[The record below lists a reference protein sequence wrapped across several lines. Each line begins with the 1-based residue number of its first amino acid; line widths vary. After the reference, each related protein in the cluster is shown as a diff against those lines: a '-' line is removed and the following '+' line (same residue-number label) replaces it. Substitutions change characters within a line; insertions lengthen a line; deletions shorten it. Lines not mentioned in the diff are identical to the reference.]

1 DLAER
6 APLYVARAASDYSNA
21 LGCKPSTAGD
31 NGDEQAR
38 ERMEAIHRELFSL
51 REAKIALDKA
61 VVRFPPDLNPWPEV
75 NLAGVY
81 ARGLPT
87 IADSSRRESAKKR
100 SMFYPQSAA
109 VPTAGRGRQGAAHER
124 IARRQNTAVRAGV
137 GVPATT
143 NTGHLTG
150 RSEGGAALVA
160 GGSSG
165 ARTRRRTPLAEVQ
178 EVDPDLPL
186 PLPAFPGY
194 VNHFAGGGSECG
206 NAGKEGG
213 GETDRRRDLVTAAAG
228 GGDARRSCSG
238 NVHGDRSSREDH
250 GYFLPGAVAPRQ
262 RQGHGLPHE
271 LRAIFTTPKPEQW
284 KGNAAAAA
292 PATKRRGQTRPKP
305 SKTFASRPAP
315 PTPPPMNADSPLKRR
330 DWDEQGHTPAD
341 GSGDGERV
349 RSSRIRRRGVSGA
362 WVGPGSAAAAA
373 AARAHRRNTSKAVE
387 DLRKEMRERED
398 RLMVELD
405 RLRKERAERAASG
418 AASGVGYGSTTDGRR
433 SIAQPATASVNV
445 YLGKNRVG
453 GGGGGG
459 GGGGA
464 GGRARAEP
472 SLRVP
477 FAGVAPSYKT
487 CESATVAVS
496 AVTSSHEPGRPGHD
510 PKVAER
516 NRAAVETA
524 DSQPQTAADIVEGVH
539 IYLPPAPPTHSDVIR
554 GGEHNFTLLQTPP
567 ASGRMQNQGADEVTV
582 AATAGGSSVA
592 ESWRKREGDRGG
604 YAVRQGDTYPGVVAG
619 QREMIPPPPVVLV
632 EGEGR
637 NVAWRPADDD
647 RLLATSRHS
656 VPGAGG
662 GGSSSAAGRGVQS
675 EVPTIATRPD
685 ISTRPRMPTG
695 PDRVETTLTQSASLL
710 KAKDGHEDRWVDV
723 AGMLGLSTEAAAG
736 AISSDEPFAV
746 AASGEGVGGAQGGEE
761 HEQGQG
767 MEARASVAVMPQ
779 VLELMREVVGQQSE
793 LGEERSALMQAL
805 RAEMESRR
813 ALLANQEISLIR
825 QEGSLR
831 EREA

>member
-1 DLAER
+1 
-6 APLYVARAASDYSNA
+6 
-21 LGCKPSTAGD
+21 
-31 NGDEQAR
+31 
-38 ERMEAIHRELFSL
+38 MEAIHRELFSL

-143 NTGHLTG
+143 NTRHLTG

-433 SIAQPATASVNV
+433 SIAQPATAVKRRAGLLDRKRKPRHSALSASARRYKSVNV

-459 GGGGA
+459 SGSDGGA
-464 GGRARAEP
+464 GGRARVLGRTTGVGGGDAPSDNRRSRAIGEDDNGTQSRHVRSEAEP

-675 EVPTIATRPD
+675 EGGV
-685 ISTRPRMPTG
+685 
-695 PDRVETTLTQSASLL
+695 LL
-710 KAKDGHEDRWVDV
+710 K
-723 AGMLGLSTEAAAG
+723 
-736 AISSDEPFAV
+736 
-746 AASGEGVGGAQGGEE
+746 
-761 HEQGQG
+761 
-767 MEARASVAVMPQ
+767 SVC
-779 VLELMREVVGQQSE
+779 
-793 LGEERSALMQAL
+793 ER
-805 RAEMESRR
+805 
-813 ALLANQEISLIR
+813 
-825 QEGSLR
+825 
-831 EREA
+831 